1 LEAVIMAGLDESPT
15 ERSTRLLNEPWQH
28 AGAVGGGVT
37 GTIESVKEI
46 WAHRQLLGLLTKRE
60 LKSRYK
66 DSAGGFLW
74 SLAKPLTQLFIYY
87 LVIGQFLGAARNI
100 ENFAVYIFAGLTVY
114 TLFSEIVGSGTG
126 SIIAN
131 SGLVKKVYLPREIF
145 PLAAVG
151 SALFNFLVQFVIL
164 IVAATVIGT
173 LSFGPQL
180 LFGVASLVLI
190 LIWGTAVGI
199 LLAAL
204 NVYLR
209 DIQYLVEVALLLFMW
224 ASPILYSWQQAA
236 DVLPAWLLEVYVNS
250 PITLSVLG
258 FQEAFWSEASN
269 GVPLPHLALRMLVA
283 GVIGIIA
290 LIFAQ
295 RVFSRLQG
303 DFAQEL

>member
-1 LEAVIMAGLDESPT
+1 MADALETSAQ
-15 ERSTRLLNEPWQH
+15 RSRRLLSEPWQN
-28 AGAVGGGVT
+28 AGAAQGNVS
-37 GTIESVKEI
+37 GTIASVREI
-46 WAHRQLLGLLTKRE
+46 WSHRQLLGLLTKRE

-87 LVIGQFLGAARNI
+87 IVIGQFLGAARGI
-100 ENFAVYIFAGLTVY
+100 ENFAIYIFAGLTIY

-131 SGLVKKVYLPREIF
+131 AGLVKKVYLPREIF

-151 SALFNFLVQFVIL
+151 SALFNFAVQMIIL
-164 IVAATVIGT
+164 IAAALALGT
-173 LSFGPQL
+173 LTFGSHL
-180 LFGVASLVLI
+180 LFGLGALVLI
-190 LIWGTAVGI
+190 LIWGTAI
-199 LLAAL
+199 SLLLAAL

-209 DIQYLVEVALLLFMW
+209 DIQYLVEVVLLLLMW

-236 DVLPAWLLEVYVNS
+236 ASLPGWVLEIYVNS
-250 PITLSVLG
+250 PITLAVLG

-269 GVPLPHLALRMLVA
+269 GVPLPHLAIRMLIAAAV
-283 GVIGIIA
+283 GIIA
-290 LIFAQ
+290 LIGTQ
-295 RVFSRLQG
+295 RIFSRLQG

>member
-1 LEAVIMAGLDESPT
+1 MAITLESP
-15 ERSTRLLNEPWQH
+15 EARANRLAGETWQYD
-28 AGAVGGGVT
+28 GASGGGVS
-37 GTIESVKEI
+37 GTVASIKEI
-46 WAHRQLLGLLTKRE
+46 WGQRRLLRLLTGRE

-87 LVIGQFLGAARNI
+87 IVIGQFLGAARGI
-100 ENFAVYIFAGLTVY
+100 ENFAVYIFAGLTIY
-114 TLFSEIVGSGTG
+114 TLFSEIVGTGTG

-131 SGLVKKVYLPREIF
+131 AGLVKKVYLPREIF

-151 SALFNFLVQFVIL
+151 SALFNFAVQFVIL
-164 IVAATVIGT
+164 ILAALFIGT

-180 LFGVASLVLI
+180 LFGLGALVLI
-190 LIWGTAVGI
+190 LVWGTAI
-199 LLAAL
+199 ALLLGAL

-209 DIQYLVEVALLLFMW
+209 DIQYLVEVVLLLLMW

-236 DVLPAWLLEVYVNS
+236 AVLPQWLLEIYVDS
-250 PITLSVLG
+250 PITLAVLG
-258 FQEAFWSEASN
+258 FQEAFWSEASH
-269 GVPLPHLALRMLVA
+269 GQPLEHLALRMLIA
-283 GVIGIIA
+283 GVIGLIA
-290 LIFAQ
+290 LFGAQ

>member
-1 LEAVIMAGLDESPT
+1 MTGLQESPLQ
-15 ERSTRLLNEPWQH
+15 RANRLSTEPWQQ
-28 AGAVGGGVT
+28 AGGRSSGVT
-37 GTIESVKEI
+37 GTIASVREI
-46 WAHRQLLGLLTKRE
+46 WEQRRLLRLLTGRE

-87 LVIGQFLGAARNI
+87 LVIGQFLGAARGI
-100 ENFAVYIFAGLTVY
+100 ENFAIYIFAGLTIY
-114 TLFSEIVGSGTG
+114 TLFSEIVGAGTG

-131 SGLVKKVYLPREIF
+131 AGLVKKVYLPREIF

-151 SALFNFLVQFVIL
+151 SALFNFAVQFVIL
-164 IVAATVIGT
+164 IIASIVVGT

-180 LFGVASLVLI
+180 LFGLGALVLI
-190 LIWGTAVGI
+190 LIWGTAVGV

-209 DIQYLVEVALLLFMW
+209 DIQYLVEVVLLLLMW

-236 DVLPAWLLEVYVNS
+236 AILPQWLLEIYVNS
-250 PITLSVLG
+250 PITLAVLG

-269 GVPLPHLALRMLVA
+269 GVPLPHLAIRMLIA
-283 GVIGIIA
+283 GVVGLLA
-290 LIFAQ
+290 LFAAQ